1 MNIWMLIYL
10 IPNSHWST
18 CSGSSSV
25 TNTITSNQCSYTGYS
40 NAQTYYLASG
50 QVSNSWYYMYY
61 VYNSPNTWVIRKI
74 NPDESDAW
82 MAAFYLQPVKKGFAV
97 DLNEQYVYVADTG
110 NPMNVVRLTASTG
123 AVVDEQHQ

>member
-1 MNIWMLIYL
+1 
-10 IPNSHWST
+10 
-18 CSGSSSV
+18 
-25 TNTITSNQCSYTGYS
+25 
-40 NAQTYYLASG
+40 
-50 QVSNSWYYMYY
+50 
-61 VYNSPNTWVIRKI
+61 
-74 NPDESDAW
+74 